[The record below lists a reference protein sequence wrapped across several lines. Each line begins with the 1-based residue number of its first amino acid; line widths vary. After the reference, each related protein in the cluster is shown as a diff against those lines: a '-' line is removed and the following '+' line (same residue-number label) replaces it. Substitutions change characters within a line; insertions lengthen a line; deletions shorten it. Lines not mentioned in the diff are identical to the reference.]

1 MRLRC
6 LLAFLLALGAASSA
20 WAQTAVLSYP
30 PPVRS
35 LGYCQLSVGASAV
48 ALSTC
53 TGGIPANTV
62 LVNITVSA
70 ANIRY
75 RDDGSPTVNP
85 TATVGNPILQGQ
97 NVPYSGNNPAA
108 LVFIAQSGTASVDVG
123 FYGR

>member
-6 LLAFLLALGAASSA
+6 LLAFLLALDVAASA

-30 PPVRS
+30 PPVRP

-48 ALSTC
+48 ALTTC
-53 TGGIPANTV
+53 TGGIPAGTV
-62 LVNITVSA
+62 LVNLTVST
-70 ANIRY
+70 ANLRY
-75 RDDGSPTVNP
+75 RDDGTNP
-85 TATVGNPILQGQ
+85 TATVGIPILQGQ

-108 LVFIAQSGTASVDVG
+108 LVFIAQSGTAAIDIG